1 MKAKFHCTFLAAA
14 VLLSPLLT
22 SAPRAEVTELRMA
35 TQYGIGTLP
44 MVVVQQKQL
53 LEKHL
58 AKAGLDQVKVSW
70 RQFPGG
76 NPMNEGLLSGSLDI
90 VSGGTTVFLTLWSKA
105 KGTPSAVR
113 GIGAVSALPLDL
125 LTRNPKVHKFE
136 DLGDNDRISV
146 TTLRVSVHAIL
157 LQMAAEKFWGA
168 GSAERINKLT
178 VQLPHGDAAAAMMS
192 GASEVNNHFSA
203 PPFQDI
209 ELKKEGIR
217 KISSAQDILGAPAS
231 YMVAYTTEKFRND
244 NPKAYK
250 AFVDA
255 LQEAQELIKKDPAGM
270 AKIYLDQSKDKITVD
285 EAVAIIKNPGSTFEM
300 TPQNVMP
307 FAKFMAK
314 ANIIKVAPTSWQEMF
329 FPEVQNL
336 PGS

>member
-1 MKAKFHCTFLAAA
+1 MKFVVHGAVLAATL
-14 VLLSPLLT
+14 LLSPFLT
-22 SAPRAEVTELRMA
+22 SAPRAEVAELHMA

-44 MVVVQQKQL
+44 MVVVRQKQL
-53 LEKHL
+53 IEKHL
-58 AKAGLDQVKVSW
+58 AKAGLGSVKVTW

-90 VSGGTTVFLTLWSKA
+90 VSGGTTVFVTLWSKA

-113 GIGAVSALPLDL
+113 GVGAVSGLPLYL

-157 LQMAAEKFWGA
+157 LQIASEKKWGD
-168 GSAERINKLT
+168 SSRINKLT
-178 VQLPHGDAAAAMMS
+178 VQLPHGDAAAAMIS
-192 GASEVNNHFSA
+192 GATEVNNHFSA

-217 KISSAQDILGAPAS
+217 KISSEEEILGTRAT
-231 YMVAYTTEKFRND
+231 YMIAYTTEKFRSA
-244 NPKAYK
+244 NPKVYK

-255 LQEAQELIKKDPAGM
+255 LGEAHEMIKKDPAEV

-285 EAVAIIKNPGSTFEM
+285 EAVAIIKNPGSTFTM
-300 TPQNVMP
+300 TPSGVTA
-307 FAKFMAK
+307 FANFMKK
-314 ANIIKVAPTSWQEMF
+314 AGIIKVAPDSWKDMF
-329 FPEVQNL
+329 FPEVQNT

>member
-1 MKAKFHCTFLAAA
+1 MKAKFHCAILAAA

-22 SAPRAEVTELRMA
+22 SASRAEVSELRMA

-44 MVVVQQKQL
+44 MVIVQQKQL

-90 VSGGTTVFLTLWSKA
+90 VSGGTTVFVTLWSKA
-105 KGTPSAVR
+105 KGTPLAVR
-113 GIGAVSALPLDL
+113 GIGAVSALPLLL
-125 LTRNPKVHKFE
+125 LTRDPNVKKFE
-136 DLGDNDRISV
+136 DLGENDRIAV
-146 TTLRVSVHAIL
+146 TTLKVSVHAIL
-157 LQMAAEKFWGA
+157 LQMAAEKIWGP
-168 GSAERINKLT
+168 GSADRINKLT
-178 VQLPHGDAAAAMMS
+178 VQIPHGDAAAAMIS
-192 GASEVNNHFSA
+192 GATEINNHFSA

-217 KISSAQDILGAPAS
+217 RISSAQDILGAPAT
-231 YMVAYTTEKFRND
+231 YMVAYATEKFRTD
-244 NPKAYK
+244 NPKTYQ

-255 LQEAQELIKKDPAGM
+255 LQEAQALIKKDPA
-270 AKIYLDQSKDKITVD
+270 ATAQIYLDQSKDKITVD
-285 EAVAIIKNPGSTFEM
+285 EVITIIKNPGSTFEL
-300 TPQNVMP
+300 TPQNVLP

-314 ANIIKVAPTSWQEMF
+314 AGIVKVAPISWQEMF
-329 FPEVQNL
+329 FPEVQKM